1 MTHTIEIEPGIAPCR
16 AARTRAAAMR
26 SMRAPAV
33 GTGRVA
39 SRAFAL
45 RATGPA
51 GDGIPGRAFVMG
63 EDS

>member
-16 AARTRAAAMR
+16 AAPTRAAAMR

-33 GTGRVA
+33 DTGRMA
-39 SRAFAL
+39 SRIFAL
-45 RATGPA
+45 RVSGSV
-51 GDGIPGRAFVMG
+51 GDGIPSRAFVRR